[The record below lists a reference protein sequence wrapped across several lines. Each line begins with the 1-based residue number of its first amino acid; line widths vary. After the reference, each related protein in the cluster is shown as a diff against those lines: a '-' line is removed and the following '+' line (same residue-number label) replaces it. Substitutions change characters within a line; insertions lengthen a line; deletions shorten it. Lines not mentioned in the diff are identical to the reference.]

1 MRGNV
6 APLYVHLSQNGGTL
20 LEQMRDATNQSKAA
34 LVEEGLRM
42 LSRSDLTRLRKQ
54 PVVKKEKTSKRP
66 SAWMSV
72 RERDEPLNFFT
83 SR

>member
-6 APLYVHLSQNGGTL
+6 APLYVHLSQNGGAL

-54 PVVKKEKTSKRP
+54 PVVKQETKRK

-72 RERDEPLNFFT
+72 RERNEPVSFFT

>member
-20 LEQMRDATNQSKAA
+20 LEQMCNATNQSKVA

-42 LSRSDLTRLRKQ
+42 LSRSDISRLKKQ
-54 PVVKKEKTSKRP
+54 PKPRP
-66 SAWMSV
+66 QTNRKSAWLSV
-72 RERDEPLNFFT
+72 RDRDEPVGFF
-83 SR
+83 SS

>member
-54 PVVKKEKTSKRP
+54 PLVKKEAKRK

-72 RERDEPLNFFT
+72 RERDEPASFFT

>member
-1 MRGNV
+1 
-6 APLYVHLSQNGGTL
+6 
-20 LEQMRDATNQSKAA
+20 MRDATNQSKAA

-54 PVVKKEKTSKRP
+54 PAVKQETKRK

-72 RERDEPLNFFT
+72 RERDEPVSFFT

>member
-6 APLYVHLSQNGGTL
+6 APLYVHLSQNGGAL

-42 LSRSDLTRLRKQ
+42 LSRTDLTRLRKQ
-54 PVVKKEKTSKRP
+54 PAIKQEAKRK

-72 RERDEPLNFFT
+72 RERDEPVSFFT

>member
-42 LSRSDLTRLRKQ
+42 LSRSDISRLKKQ
-54 PVVKKEKTSKRP
+54 PKLRP
-66 SAWMSV
+66 QTNRKSAWLSA
-72 RERDEPLNFFT
+72 RDRDEPVEFF
-83 SR
+83 SS

>member
-72 RERDEPLNFFT
+72 SKEPISFF
-83 SR
+83 SS

>member
-6 APLYVHLSQNGGTL
+6 APLYVHLSQNGGAL

-42 LSRSDLTRLRKQ
+42 LSRTDLTRLRKQ
-54 PVVKKEKTSKRP
+54 PAIKQEAKRK

-72 RERDEPLNFFT
+72 RERDEPLSFFT
-83 SR
+83 ST

>member
-54 PVVKKEKTSKRP
+54 PSKKEKTSNRP

-72 RERDEPLNFFT
+72 TKEPIGFF
-83 SR
+83 SNR

>member
-54 PVVKKEKTSKRP
+54 PSKKEKTSKRP

-72 RERDEPLNFFT
+72 RERDEPLSFFT

>member
-1 MRGNV
+1 MRGTV
-6 APLYVHLSQNGGTL
+6 APLYVHLSQNSGAL

-54 PVVKKEKTSKRP
+54 PAVKQETKRK

-72 RERDEPLNFFT
+72 RERDEPVSFFT

>member
-20 LEQMRDATNQSKAA
+20 LEQMRDATNQSKVA

-54 PVVKKEKTSKRP
+54 PVVKQETKSKSVWL
-66 SAWMSV
+66 SA
-72 RERDEPLNFFT
+72 REQDEPLNFF
-83 SR
+83 SS

>member
-1 MRGNV
+1 M
-6 APLYVHLSQNGGTL
+6 L
-20 LEQMRDATNQSKAA
+20 LKQMRDATKQSKAA

-54 PVVKKEKTSKRP
+54 PVVKQETKRK

-72 RERDEPLNFFT
+72 RERDEPVSFFT